1 MGNEKDL
8 RDSKKQGEGTN
19 AIRKG
24 RKAKKRRGPHS
35 KRGGE
40 YNRPGTGAKVGRTKG
55 RKQRIR
61 LKTQCYSFPS
71 HRQSLVLAPWV
82 EHPDCCTKIRQ
93 VLRWDWV
100 DQRSQVH
107 HHPLEPSRSSP

>member
-55 RKQRIR
+55 RKQRITAKASDR
-61 LKTQCYSFPS
+61 AKGGSA
-71 HRQSLVLAPWV
+71 HMSLV
-82 EHPDCCTKIRQ
+82 
-93 VLRWDWV
+93 VLRHSLV
-100 DQRSQVH
+100 
-107 HHPLEPSRSSP
+107 SPRGVGGE